1 MRRILFL
8 LRSSWDYTGRLIK
21 IRDYVEHLEKN
32 GWVSDFDELSPEI
45 AKKFKAIERRLR
57 MFQNESYN

>member
-1 MRRILFL
+1 MAAGHR
-8 LRSSWDYTGRLIK
+8 WGAQG

-32 GWVSDFDELSPEI
+32 GWVSDFDELPPEI